1 MELDIEAMQRESLD
15 KNNAVGYQKKM
26 EALSYEL
33 FVSNNKVEEMMKM
46 VANYQNNVIDL
57 ELDKEALIFQ
67 LNDARNK
74 QDDYLDEI
82 KVERATV
89 NALKEQLIKIK

>member
-1 MELDIEAMQRESLD
+1 
-15 KNNAVGYQKKM
+15 
-26 EALSYEL
+26 
-33 FVSNNKVEEMMKM
+33 MMKM

-74 QDDYLDEI
+74 QDDYFDEL
-82 KVERATV
+82 KVERASTV
-89 NALKEQLIKIK
+89 ALK